1 MQERAR
7 LEAEHE
13 REHQKLSL
21 AIKSALVI
29 DNNQTEERITESS
42 NAVTFD
48 KELTSLKPLLTEGK
62 ALSNKDSNVKREKDL
77 SNTAKKVQKNESESK
92 HSEPEGNSFNAEEIR
107 KRTEYLRKQRDKLL
121 EIKKQEREKQ
131 MVKMEEQEL
140 LAKRPKSAKAMR
152 SVVEDKK
159 DEHLD
164 DSDHSLA
171 FRRSLAAR
179 LKAEV
184 VGKGFDFLAF
194 KCCLSFNVFFLF
206 KRNEINETL
215 IESHFFSISRIIQLK
230 LDFKLIFSHSVQK
243 KITEEV
249 FI

>member
-29 DNNQTEERITESS
+29 DNNQTEERITEIS
-42 NAVTFD
+42 NAVPFD
-48 KELTSLKPLLTEGK
+48 KELTSLKPLLTEDK
-62 ALSNKDSNVKREKDL
+62 ALSNKDSNAKRENEL
-77 SNTAKKVQKNESESK
+77 SNTAKKVVQKSHKKVEQNESESK

-184 VGKGFDFLAF
+184 VGKGFHLWPLNAD
-194 KCCLSFNVFFLF
+194 
-206 KRNEINETL
+206 
-215 IESHFFSISRIIQLK
+215 
-230 LDFKLIFSHSVQK
+230 
-243 KITEEV
+243 
-249 FI
+249 

>member
-29 DNNQTEERITESS
+29 DNNQTEERIAESS
-42 NAVTFD
+42 DAVPFD
-48 KELTSLKPLLTEGK
+48 KELTSLKPLLTEDK
-62 ALSNKDSNVKREKDL
+62 ALSNKDLNVKREKEL
-77 SNTAKKVQKNESESK
+77 SNTAKKVVQKSDKKVEQNRTQTQSK
-92 HSEPEGNSFNAEEIR
+92 HSESEGNSFSAEEIR

-159 DEHLD
+159 DENLD

-184 VGKGFDFLAF
+184 VGKGFDLWPLNA
-194 KCCLSFNVFFLF
+194 V
-206 KRNEINETL
+206 
-215 IESHFFSISRIIQLK
+215 
-230 LDFKLIFSHSVQK
+230 
-243 KITEEV
+243 
-249 FI
+249 

>member
-1 MQERAR
+1 LQERAR

-29 DNNQTEERITESS
+29 DNNQTEERIAESS
-42 NAVTFD
+42 DAVPFD
-48 KELTSLKPLLTEGK
+48 KELTSLKPLLTEDK
-62 ALSNKDSNVKREKDL
+62 ALSNKDLNVKREKEL
-77 SNTAKKVQKNESESK
+77 SNTAKKVVQKSDKKVEQNRTQTQSK
-92 HSEPEGNSFNAEEIR
+92 HSESEGNSFSAEEIR

-159 DEHLD
+159 DENLD

-184 VGKGFDFLAF
+184 VGKGFDLWPLNA
-194 KCCLSFNVFFLF
+194 V
-206 KRNEINETL
+206 
-215 IESHFFSISRIIQLK
+215 
-230 LDFKLIFSHSVQK
+230 
-243 KITEEV
+243 
-249 FI
+249 